1 MKKNKE
7 EKAPNICLMT
17 ERFNDVS
24 YLSHYWLFITL
35 CTDVSGVCTLYMKGG
50 LFGLFL
56 WKFQEMLNCKNSKTK
71 FPSSFR
77 YKHCLWLDSTFLFCI
92 MISALFKRCCV
103 VPKKINCIKSIK
115 LCKPKPRSSENSS
128 LISFKKFSILA
139 EFFL

>member
-1 MKKNKE
+1 
-7 EKAPNICLMT
+7 
-17 ERFNDVS
+17 
-24 YLSHYWLFITL
+24 
-35 CTDVSGVCTLYMKGG
+35 MKGG
-50 LFGLFL
+50 LFGLLL

-77 YKHCLWLDSTFLFCI
+77 YKHCLWLGSTFLFCI

-139 EFFL
+139 EFFCRNSTCFFPPYPTALKIKKICRFSKKIKIVSFFHL